1 MLLLLASEH
10 DDVNGVGATENT
22 FCENELCIIQDK
34 DKSKVMIL
42 CF

>member
-10 DDVNGVGATENT
+10 DDINAVGVIEKI
-22 FCENELCIIQDK
+22 FYESDLCIIQDK
-34 DKSKVMIL
+34 DKSKVMVL